1 MELSEE
7 VIFRDGSHTVLI
19 PIQKLQLVLSL
30 CGSDGVLSH
39 EWIRNRQ
46 DAARRDSGERIRQLA
61 NNSECR
67 VTLVDVFRETSHS
80 PGSSPAFT
88 TRNKGLHAS
97 VQPYNET

>member
-7 VIFRDGSHTVLI
+7 GILRDGSHTVLI

-61 NNSECR
+61 LIIVNA
-67 VTLVDVFRETSHS
+67 
-80 PGSSPAFT
+80 GS
-88 TRNKGLHAS
+88 L
-97 VQPYNET
+97 